1 MWALL
6 FSGLDLKTCTC
17 FDGRGRQ
24 FELGYFTQRQLF
36 RAQGRVFAEIAATE
50 TLGFVADSLRLQFVA
65 ATGHFKILVGNLK

>member
-1 MWALL
+1 MDPS
-6 FSGLDLKTCTC
+6 FSGLDLKTCNC

-36 RAQGRVFAEIAATE
+36 RTQGRVFAEIAATE
-50 TLGFVADSLRLQFVA
+50 TLGFVADSLTLQFVA